1 MNYQW
6 HTKTFSELTLA
17 ELYALL
23 RLRQE
28 VFVVEQDCIYQDLD
42 GMDQQASHILC
53 RRDDQLIAYQRCL
66 APGLSYPESSLGR
79 IVVCASARGLQLG
92 RELVKRGIS
101 HNLDNWPQVGIR
113 INAQAYLQDFY
124 SELGFVASGET
135 YDEDGIVHRQ
145 MLYPA
150 P

>member
-101 HNLDNWPQVGIR
+101 HNLDNWPQIGIR

-124 SELGFVASGET
+124 SELGFVASGEL
-135 YDEDGIVHRQ
+135 YDEDGIMHRQ